1 MTDYTIEEVGY
12 FNCETCGYLTVSFR
26 LEGDPEE
33 TYRTLET
40 DEYYNCAE
48 KESNTHG
55 EYHTKEWDE
64 GDFEDGSYYSH
75 FDLTE
80 WMEYEHDEEKVIEFI
95 YDNYELEILPKPELQ

>member
-1 MTDYTIEEVGY
+1 MSHTYFVLYQNVNHWSPTLDNKGWHYYTI
-12 FNCETCGYLTVSFR
+12 S
-26 LEGDPEE
+26 
-33 TYRTLET
+33 LET
-40 DEYYNCAE
+40 DEYYNCAQ

-75 FDLTE
+75 FDFTE

>member
-40 DEYYNCAE
+40 DEYYNYAE
-48 KESNTHG
+48 KESSIHG
-55 EYHTKEWDE
+55 EYHTKEWNMNTMKKKLL
-64 GDFEDGSYYSH
+64 SLSMITT
-75 FDLTE
+75 L
-80 WMEYEHDEEKVIEFI
+80 
-95 YDNYELEILPKPELQ
+95 

>member
-40 DEYYNCAE
+40 DEYYNCA
-48 KESNTHG
+48 
-55 EYHTKEWDE
+55 
-64 GDFEDGSYYSH
+64 
-75 FDLTE
+75 
-80 WMEYEHDEEKVIEFI
+80 
-95 YDNYELEILPKPELQ
+95 